1 MGLKY
6 KPIPNVRFQSF
17 LNYMEFRT
25 NHEPHMV
32 HGKCQIKS
40 EAQMSKMFW
49 ILEFDIS

>member
-6 KPIPNVRFQSF
+6 KPIPNVRFKSF

-32 HGKCQIKS
+32 HGMVQGFIK
-40 EAQMSKMFW
+40 
-49 ILEFDIS
+49 LDIFKIFYY